1 MNREARGSSGGG
13 WKILSIFLAIVLVA
27 AGILTGVFYALG
39 DITFGKAEEQSEAKA
54 EAVAYAEDGSALES
68 GSTVPMQNMS
78 FATARSLAAYSSDA
92 AAQSEEYASVELTA
106 TLSPDWVAGD
116 LSWSIAF
123 SDPASE
129 WATGKTVTDYV
140 TLTPNETALT
150 ATVQCLQP
158 FGEQIVVTVSADEFE
173 GVSASCTVDFAQR
186 VKTVIYKDSQN
197 LGSDG
202 NGIDFS
208 TAEYIVWDH
217 GFREQN
223 TFTLTT
229 VYYDYTVACDVN
241 TDGNGGYV
249 MGSNPN
255 AGRYPAADGV
265 SCLLPK
271 YGVTFNW
278 NGENTKSLFEMT
290 SENSPGDTMSDEGAK
305 ELETWLSVYADENDI
320 YAFNGSLK
328 ATITEGYDY
337 RIYGYF
343 HFFVPLRLNA
353 SKFEATVDL
362 GLDDTG
368 IVV

>member
-1 MNREARGSSGGG
+1 MKTGGFTRF
-13 WKILSIFLAIVLVA
+13 WAVFVTLVL
-27 AGILTGVFYALG
+27 I
-39 DITFGKAEEQSEAKA
+39 
-54 EAVAYAEDGSALES
+54 AVAILAAVWFTDGTLTYNKNKVQDETETDAETVAVTEDGSALES

-123 SDPASE
+123 NNPASE

-140 TLTPNETALT
+140 TLTPGETALT

-173 GVSASCTVDFAQR
+173 GVSASCTVDFGAR
-186 VKTVIYKDSQN
+186 IKTLLYKDNQN

-202 NGIDFS
+202 NGIDLS
-208 TAEYIVWDH
+208 TAEYIVWDR
-217 GFREQN
+217 GFEEEN
-223 TFTLTT
+223 TFTITP
-229 VYYDYTVACDVN
+229 VYYTHTVESGLRFGSGSPTLAFIVQPNSEAARTPQDDGLDLGAGVYTNVYNNIFSGSEITESLSNMTWN
-241 TDGNGGYV
+241 TATH
-249 MGSNPN
+249 
-255 AGRYPAADGV
+255 AG
-265 SCLLPK
+265 L
-271 YGVTFNW
+271 
-278 NGENTKSLFEMT
+278 
-290 SENSPGDTMSDEGAK
+290 SDEEKA
-305 ELETWLSVYADENDI
+305 EMETWLSVYAGITDYYSMRSSIEND
-320 YAFNGSLK
+320 YSSFSFN
-328 ATITEGYDY
+328 
-337 RIYGYF
+337 
-343 HFFVPLRLNA
+343 VPLRLNA

>member
-1 MNREARGSSGGG
+1 MKTGGFTRFWAVLMTLVVIAAAILAAVWFTDGTLTYNKNKVQDETETDAETVAVTEDGRELTSGG
-13 WKILSIFLAIVLVA
+13 
-27 AGILTGVFYALG
+27 
-39 DITFGKAEEQSEAKA
+39 
-54 EAVAYAEDGSALES
+54 
-68 GSTVPMQNMS
+68 TVPMQNMT

-140 TLTPNETALT
+140 TLTPGETTLT

-186 VKTVIYKDSQN
+186 IKTVIYKDSQN

-202 NGIDFS
+202 NGIELS

-229 VYYDYTVACDVN
+229 IFYDYTIVCDLR

-265 SCLLPK
+265 SCILPK

-320 YAFNGSLK
+320 YAFNGSLR
-328 ATITEGYDY
+328 TSITENYMFTY
-337 RIYGYF
+337 YSTYSF
-343 HFFVPLRLNA
+343 LTPLRLNA